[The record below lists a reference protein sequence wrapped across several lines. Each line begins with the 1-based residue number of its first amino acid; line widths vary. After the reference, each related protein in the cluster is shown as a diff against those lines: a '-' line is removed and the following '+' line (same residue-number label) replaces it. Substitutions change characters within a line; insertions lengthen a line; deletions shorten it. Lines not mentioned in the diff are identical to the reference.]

1 LINTGSHSFGVDT
14 GKQQVGLPQLDST
27 TGLLGSLLRLVVFLV
42 GSLGLVCG
50 GGLLLQLV
58 PVLALL
64 LLIIIVVVVGVF
76 LVLVKVRLVVAVVF
90 CGSKVV
96 KEGERERDKSE

>member
-1 LINTGSHSFGVDT
+1 MINTGSHSFGVT
-14 GKQQVGLPQLDST
+14 QENNREVGAPQLGST
-27 TGLLGSLLRLVVFLV
+27 TGLLGALLRLVVFLV

-64 LLIIIVVVVGVF
+64 LLVIVVVLVGIV
-76 LVLVKVRLVVAVVF
+76 LVLVEVRLVVAVF
-90 CGSKVV
+90 LCGSKEV
-96 KEGERERDKSE
+96 KE